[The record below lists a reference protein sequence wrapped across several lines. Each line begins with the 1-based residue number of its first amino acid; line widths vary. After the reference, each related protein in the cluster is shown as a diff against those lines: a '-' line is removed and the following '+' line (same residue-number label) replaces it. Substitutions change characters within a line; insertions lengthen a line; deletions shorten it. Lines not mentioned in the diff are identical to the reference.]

1 MPISAG
7 KGNRLVKKMIRHGY
21 LRMHA
26 VSHGGRG
33 GKVKYLELTEKGY
46 EAIKAEPKPGIG
58 KGAGWE
64 HGFWQHHCLQELK
77 NHEHIQK
84 ITIEGMLSN
93 KAIDVLINANEKH
106 IAIEIAMSADNE
118 VSNIEKDID
127 AGVEK
132 IFIACRDKLVLEKV
146 IALVE
151 GLSPVIKEKTVVCLV
166 QKVVS
171 EVQSYVQH
179 RRNNG

>member
-1 MPISAG
+1 
-7 KGNRLVKKMIRHGY
+7 
-21 LRMHA
+21 
-26 VSHGGRG
+26 
-33 GKVKYLELTEKGY
+33 
-46 EAIKAEPKPGIG
+46 
-58 KGAGWE
+58 
-64 HGFWQHHCLQELK
+64 
-77 NHEHIQK
+77 
-84 ITIEGMLSN
+84 
-93 KAIDVLINANEKH
+93 
-106 IAIEIAMSADNE
+106 MSADNE